1 MHAGRVGEVS
11 ADRSTVEG
19 WLRKLEKVADDE
31 DDDYA
36 GRARI
41 FRDILNQ
48 AWADGRER
56 GYADSN
62 DDHWRADSAR
72 RQAEREAA
80 TEKENGT

>member
-1 MHAGRVGEVS
+1 VT
-11 ADRSTVEG
+11 ADRSTEEG

-31 DDDYA
+31 DDDFA

-41 FRDILNQ
+41 FRDILAK
-48 AWADGRER
+48 AWADGWER
-56 GYADSN
+56 GYADRN

-80 TEKENGT
+80 TEKETST